1 MWVVGPSQR
10 KYVRLW
16 ERGPLC
22 PAESGDIAKGGGAS
36 QTLLFLYPRSETRK
50 CRKPEAVSQELGQ
63 RIRDFPQR
71 VLPLRRE
78 VTTFL
83 GKRSS
88 APGTAAQAAGTLG

>member
-1 MWVVGPSQR
+1 MSACG
-10 KYVRLW
+10 
-16 ERGPLC
+16 
-22 PAESGDIAKGGGAS
+22 SGDLCAQLSLGTSRRGGAS